1 MTVSFSG
8 TFRIIDEW
16 VHSDSNS
23 VSTPKDTTN
32 YRFFQ
37 PFTDGSGDDQMQDQ
51 YVAQATVSAGV
62 DVKED
67 SYDLAGGLIDVFGN
81 TLTFA
86 TMKKLII
93 INRSTTAGEDLTIGG
108 PSAGTTGALV
118 TDLFDGDSDSRLKI
132 KAGYGFALG
141 GGEAGYTVTGGSAD
155 VLVVTNAGTG
165 DITYDIIIA
174 GTR

>member
-1 MTVSFSG
+1 MTVAFSG

-16 VHSDSNS
+16 VHTDSNN
-23 VSTPKDTTN
+23 VSTPADRAN

-37 PFTDGSGDDQMQDQ
+37 PYTDGSGDDQMQDQ
-51 YVAQATVSAGV
+51 YVNQATVSIGEGN
-62 DVKED
+62 ED
-67 SYDLAGGLIDVFGN
+67 QYDLAGGLVDVFGN

-86 TMKKLII
+86 TIKKLII
-93 INRSTTAGEDLTIGG
+93 INTSTTAGEDLTIGG
-108 PSAGTTGALV
+108 PSGGTTGALI